1 MDFNRETFKI
11 RVNKFL
17 KQLIDKEDDVHLSL
31 NSGKSDFALCFLI
44 HTLFLIGNTEILKNK
59 RLVWINKLEQNIIS
73 ASTKNLNSKT
83 FQQLLSLTISCLII
97 LDNPKNLII
106 KNFCLKLIPKNI
118 NTYLNKIGAD
128 LGRPGSGNLSMFV
141 AIFCIYLMKYYN
153 INLNDKINSWVKF
166 HKNSMNHYGFWSN
179 KKYSN
184 FRYSFFQN
192 GFHQYEIFNYLNF
205 HDFPLENMQKNIL
218 NLQDKY
224 GHFSSIP
231 GGTACH
237 DYDAIYFLTY
247 KNKDTNI
254 KNNLNISLE
263 KIANRIL
270 NIQHKDGGFAESL
283 FVRPL
288 NLNKFLIQLDHINIK
303 NKDGRNERIQRFFA
317 NLRPKNSYI
326 KNHWL
331 DYKLDWNETNIF
343 NTWFKILSLAKIDF
357 YFNNEVKHW
366 NFLNFPGIGYNGK

>member
-1 MDFNRETFKI
+1 MDFNRDIFKS

-17 KQLIDKEDDVHLSL
+17 LELIDKDNDVHLSL
-31 NSGKSDFALCFLI
+31 ASGKSEFALCFMV
-44 HTLFLIGNTEILKNK
+44 HTLFLIGNNEILKK
-59 RLVWINKLEQNIIS
+59 KKFVWINKLEKNIIS
-73 ASTKNLNSKT
+73 LSEKNINSKT

-97 LDNPKNLII
+97 LDNPKNQIL
-106 KNFCLKLIPKNI
+106 KNFCLKLIPTNI
-118 NTYLNKIGAD
+118 DAYLSEIGAD
-128 LGRPGSGNLSMFV
+128 IGRPGSGNLSMFI
-141 AIFCIYLMKYYN
+141 AIFYIYLIKYYN
-153 INLNDKINSWVKF
+153 YNYSEKLNSWINF
-166 HKNSMNHYGFWSN
+166 HKKSMNYYGFWSN
-179 KKYSN
+179 KNYSN

-192 GFHQYEIFNYLNF
+192 GFHQYEIFNYLGFN
-205 HDFPLENMQKNIL
+205 DFPLENMKRNII

-247 KNKDTNI
+247 NNNDINI
-254 KNNLNISLE
+254 KDELSISLQN
-263 KIANRIL
+263 IAKRIL
-270 NIQHKDGGFAESL
+270 DIQHQDGGFAESL
-283 FVRPL
+283 FVRPI
-288 NLNKFLIQLDHINIK
+288 NLNNLLIQLNHINIK
-303 NKDGRNERIQRFFA
+303 NKDGRSERIQRFIA

-331 DYKLDWNETNIF
+331 DYRLEWNETNIF

-357 YFNNEVKHW
+357 YFNKKVKHW